1 MNIVGLILAGGG
13 GTRLG
18 GRDKAL
24 VGLAGQPLLAHVIA
38 RFSPQVADLALSA
51 NGAPERFAE
60 FDLTVLPDAGDS
72 AGPLS
77 GILAGLDWACLQ
89 GADALV
95 TAAVDTPFLPCD
107 LVPRLLLA
115 AEAQDRPVAIA
126 ASAGR
131 LHPTFGLWP
140 VSCRDA
146 LAGDLGQGRLRL
158 HDAAASLGAATADFP
173 VVGGLDPFFNIN
185 TQADLAQGE
194 ALAAQVK
201 A

>member
-24 VGLAGQPLLAHVIA
+24 VGLAGWPLLAHAIA

-51 NGAPERFAE
+51 NGAPDRFAE
-60 FDLTVLPDAGDS
+60 FGLTVLPDAGDS

-77 GILAGLDWACLQ
+77 GILVGLDWARGQ

-107 LVPRLLLA
+107 LVPRLCLA

-146 LAGDLGQGRLRL
+146 LADDLGQGRLRL
-158 HDAAASLGAATADFP
+158 RDVAVGLGAATADFP
-173 VVGGLDPFFNIN
+173 VTGGLDPFFNIN
-185 TQADLAQGE
+185 TPADLVRGE
-194 ALAAQVK
+194 ALAAQAK